1 MQTLS
6 PTRNGK
12 KKPNTLLEVGAL
24 KGAQEMWQTTTLF
37 SCPRAAAG
45 KGASNPVTA
54 KKMEKILLNEEE
66 IFSVWNFKVL

>member
-1 MQTLS
+1 M
-6 PTRNGK
+6 
-12 KKPNTLLEVGAL
+12 GAL